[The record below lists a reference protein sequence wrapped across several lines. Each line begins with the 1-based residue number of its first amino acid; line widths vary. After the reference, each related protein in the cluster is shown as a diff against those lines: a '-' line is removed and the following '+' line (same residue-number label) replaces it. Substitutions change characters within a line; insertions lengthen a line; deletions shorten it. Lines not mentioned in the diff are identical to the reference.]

1 MRKAHL
7 VTYIH
12 FLWNKAQLQF
22 LLTSE
27 MHTHAPSIEMLQI
40 LFNSRNMWTEGRHH
54 LNVIVMK
61 T

>member
-1 MRKAHL
+1 MRKAHF

-12 FLWNKAQLQF
+12 RLWNKAQLQF

-27 MHTHAPSIEMLQI
+27 LHEHAPDTEMLQI
-40 LFNSRNMWTEGRHH
+40 LFNRRIMWTEGGHH